1 MNIPSESIER
11 QKQKAAEM
19 KFLRQQLNVTWGTDK
34 FRDKDGNW
42 RENIQ
47 LVEEDMLKFA
57 ESYRLKEDE
66 TDWQGE
72 IAEGGKWVEGP
83 MAGNGKITQWWRW

>member
-1 MNIPSESIER
+1 
-11 QKQKAAEM
+11 
-19 KFLRQQLNVTWGTDK
+19 
-34 FRDKDGNW
+34 
-42 RENIQ
+42 
-47 LVEEDMLKFA
+47 VEEDMLKFA

-83 MAGNGKITQWWRW
+83 MAGNGKITQ